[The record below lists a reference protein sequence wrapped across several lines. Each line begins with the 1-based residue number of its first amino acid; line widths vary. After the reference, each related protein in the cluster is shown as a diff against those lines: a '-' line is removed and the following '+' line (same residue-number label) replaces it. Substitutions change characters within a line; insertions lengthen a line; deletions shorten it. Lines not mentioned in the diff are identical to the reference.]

1 MDEYKS
7 DAFGT
12 DAKEN
17 IKSGTA
23 LEGQKAV
30 QKHTDTPSSSV
41 AVVGGVKVLG
51 LVLRG
56 PGKETADAHQLQE
69 DSVRAWLHRG

>member
-1 MDEYKS
+1 MDIYKS
-7 DAFGT
+7 DALGT
-12 DAKEN
+12 DTTEKGEVWH
-17 IKSGTA
+17 G
-23 LEGQKAV
+23 LGGQMAV

-69 DSVRAWLHRG
+69 DSVRAWLRG